1 MPHIIHRLHGK
12 NIEGAMTGF
21 SWRWIG
27 EINFQKGNFPEINH
41 ASENVFVSEMRT
53 KIAWIVQET
62 AG

>member
-1 MPHIIHRLHGK
+1 MPHIIHRLHGR

-27 EINFQKGNFPEINH
+27 EINFPEVNH
-41 ASENVFVSEMRT
+41 ASGMVFVSEMRT

-62 AG
+62 AS